1 MADDEAFMDELSR
14 ESFPASDAF
23 TRTQGV
29 EPEPGEAAR
38 AGTRSLWSATATAP
52 RHEPLTEDI
61 SADVCVVGA
70 GFAGLTTAY
79 LLAKGGR
86 KVVVIDAADAAGGES
101 GATTAQLSTVPDAG
115 YVELERLHG
124 DAACRLVVDS
134 HASAIDMI
142 DQIVAE
148 EKIDCGFE
156 RLDGYLFL
164 APGGS
169 LENLRAELD
178 AARRCGLGVEFVERV
193 PLAGFKTSPALKV
206 SRQGQCHPVKYLS
219 GLADAVERLGGRIFG
234 GTRALSVEDGVPAC
248 VRVLGGRT
256 ITADAVVV
264 AANVP
269 FNDRVTLHTRQYAY
283 RTYVIAARVPR
294 GSVTKALFWD
304 TADPYHYVR
313 IQSLPAEDALIMG
326 GEDHKTGQHED
337 TEGCFWRLESWAR
350 SRFEFL
356 GSIEYRWSGQ
366 VIEPVD
372 GLAFIGRN
380 PGERNVYVITGQSGN
395 GTTYGTLGALI
406 ISDLIAGRP
415 NPWAQVYSPS
425 RARARGAAHW
435 FKENLNAASRYADY
449 ATPGDISS
457 ADNIAAGSGAVVRH
471 GLRKVASFRGT
482 DGALHECSAV
492 CPHLGGLVCWNSAE
506 KSWDCPIH
514 GSRFDTA
521 GGVLNGPAVSG
532 LSPVEHE
539 HADNRILTKKH

>member
-1 MADDEAFMDELSR
+1 MASRQGGVSMADDEAFMDELSR
-14 ESFPASDAF
+14 ESFPASDPF

-29 EPEPGEAAR
+29 EPEPGEPAR
-38 AGTRSLWSATATAP
+38 AGTRTLWSATATAP
-52 RHEPLTEDI
+52 RHEPLTEDL
-61 SADVCVVGA
+61 SADVCVIGA
-70 GFAGLTTAY
+70 GFAGLTAAY

-86 KVVVIDAADAAGGES
+86 KVVVIDAADAAAGES
-101 GATTAQLSTVPDAG
+101 GATTAQLCTVPDGG
-115 YVELERLHG
+115 YVALERLHG
-124 DAACRLVVDS
+124 GAACRLVVDS

-142 DQIVAE
+142 EQIVAA

-234 GTRALSVEDGVPAC
+234 GTRALSVEDGVPAR

-304 TADPYHYVR
+304 TADPYHYLR
-313 IQSLPAEDALIMG
+313 IEPGGGHDLVIFG
-326 GEDHKTGQHED
+326 GEDHKTAQAHDGE
-337 TEGCFWRLESWAR
+337 ERFKRLEAWAR
-350 SRFEFL
+350 QRFPRLENV
-356 GSIEYRWSGQ
+356 IYRWGGQ
-366 VIEPVD
+366 VME
-372 GLAFIGRN
+372 
-380 PGERNVYVITGQSGN
+380 
-395 GTTYGTLGALI
+395 TL
-406 ISDLIAGRP
+406 
-415 NPWAQVYSPS
+415 
-425 RARARGAAHW
+425 
-435 FKENLNAASRYADY
+435 
-449 ATPGDISS
+449 
-457 ADNIAAGSGAVVRH
+457 
-471 GLRKVASFRGT
+471 LR
-482 DGALHECSAV
+482 
-492 CPHLGGLVCWNSAE
+492 
-506 KSWDCPIH
+506 
-514 GSRFDTA
+514 
-521 GGVLNGPAVSG
+521 
-532 LSPVEHE
+532 LS
-539 HADNRILTKKH
+539 